1 MGLKG
6 KETKPRTGTQ
16 KPEIRFNLSS
26 ISDTFRNETFLFV
39 SGAVL
44 TIIAVFFVIAYISFL
59 FTGGT
64 DQSAVLSGTQEIEN
78 STGLL
83 GARLSE
89 SIVNGWFGFSSILI
103 PVFLTVCGLNMMRIT
118 HIKLFRWFISC
129 AFLMVWCSVFL
140 QLVLS
145 PMMQTSF
152 IVPGGS
158 HGMNL
163 TLMLKG

>member
-1 MGLKG
+1 MGLRG
-6 KETKPRTGTQ
+6 KDTKPRTGTQ
-16 KPEIRFNLSS
+16 KPETRFNLSS

-59 FTGGT
+59 FNGGA
-64 DQSAVLSGTQEIEN
+64 DQSAVLSGAQEIEN
-78 STGLL
+78 STGVL
-83 GARLSE
+83 GARMSE

-118 HIKLFRWFISC
+118 HTKLFRWFISC

-152 IVPGGS
+152 IIPG
-158 HGMNL
+158 
-163 TLMLKG
+163 